1 MPDAYNVYF
10 SSFVVDLI
18 ENAPITYSYSPE
30 IVGACEFETTL
41 RARVLQ

>member
-1 MPDAYNVYF
+1 MPDSDNVYL